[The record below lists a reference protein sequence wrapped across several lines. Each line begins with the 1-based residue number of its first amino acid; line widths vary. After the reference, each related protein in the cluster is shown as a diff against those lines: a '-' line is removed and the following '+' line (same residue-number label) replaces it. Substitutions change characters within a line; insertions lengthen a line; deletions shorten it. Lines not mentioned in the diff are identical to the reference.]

1 MKGVES
7 YFGNLWL
14 EFSSILSLLGFFL
27 LLPISWIKGI
37 SRGNVCWVQS
47 LYEQKIFYTSAISLV
62 RIQENILWNN
72 KQNFEYRAGDI
83 FYGASYWVIL
93 GEAADMLSFFL
104 LLLLEGELGASS
116 NLALWST
123 SDFDTLIVKA
133 TLKNVFWRHLNP
145 FYRKWANGW
154 FFLLSK
160 QRSRFWVFGGERVCR
175 ENGRVFF
182 EYALWLETAN
192 D

>member
-1 MKGVES
+1 MVGIQ
-7 YFGNLWL
+7 FN
-14 EFSSILSLLGFFL
+14 IIIIGFFL

-104 LLLLEGELGASS
+104 LLLHIRRGARSQYLVIWLFGLHQILIHRKFQNLQYKRWKTLFSNGFICSSLLDYPITLLGSGS
-116 NLALWST
+116 EWPKDQAL
-123 SDFDTLIVKA
+123 
-133 TLKNVFWRHLNP
+133 
-145 FYRKWANGW
+145 
-154 FFLLSK
+154 LLTMVS
-160 QRSRFWVFGGERVCR
+160 
-175 ENGRVFF
+175 
-182 EYALWLETAN
+182 Y
-192 D
+192 